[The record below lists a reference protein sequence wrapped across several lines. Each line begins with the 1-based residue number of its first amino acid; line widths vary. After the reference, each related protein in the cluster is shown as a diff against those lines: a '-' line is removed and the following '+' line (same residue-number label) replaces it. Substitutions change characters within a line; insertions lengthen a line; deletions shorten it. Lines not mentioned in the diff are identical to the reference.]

1 MIAFSERSSAVR
13 AEEEATREALE
24 ASAARSL
31 AAIRED
37 VEWATAAATESQED
51 HVDLRTELDSLS
63 QKVTCF
69 RAVCHYA

>member
-1 MIAFSERSSAVR
+1 MSEQVEGLV
-13 AEEEATREALE
+13 AE
-24 ASAARSL
+24 
-31 AAIRED
+31 
-37 VEWATAAATESQED
+37 VEGATAAATESQED